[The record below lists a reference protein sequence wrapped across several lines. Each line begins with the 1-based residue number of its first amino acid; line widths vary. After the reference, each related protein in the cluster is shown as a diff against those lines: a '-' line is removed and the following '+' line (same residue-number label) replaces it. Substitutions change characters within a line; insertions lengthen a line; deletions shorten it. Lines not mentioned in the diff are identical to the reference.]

1 MRISY
6 PELYIITASLNI
18 YERYEC
24 KTIKQQDVNDNPID
38 ILHEL

>member
-6 PELYIITASLNI
+6 PELYIIAASLKV
-18 YERYEC
+18 YEGYEC
-24 KTIKQQDVNDNPID
+24 KTIKQQDVNDNPIN